1 MGTQTLAHIYKNIE
15 DPDDETFSK
24 SAIVAMTKK
33 ICFQT
38 RFEDRN
44 TLSLTN
50 VLWKTIPFGSCC
62 DCEGACTIK
71 LRGWAVDLKE
81 VFTGR
86 S

>member
-1 MGTQTLAHIYKNIE
+1 MGTQTLTHIYKNIP
-15 DPDDETFSK
+15 DPDDDTL
-24 SAIVAMTKK
+24 ANQHMQMTKK
-33 ICFQT
+33 DQT

-62 DCEGACTIK
+62 DSEGACTIK
-71 LRGWAVDLKE
+71 LREWAFDLKE
-81 VFTGR
+81 IFTGR